1 VTGEEQASREPE
13 ASTSGTSASG
23 ILEFNEFVWELLQE
37 KRAVDPVWLD
47 VREVTDLADDF
58 MIATFTNPRQGA
70 AIVEACEKER
80 KARKLSRV
88 GVEGLN
94 GGTSSWIVLD
104 YGDLVVHLLMPDQ
117 REYYALEHLWADA
130 KRIR

>member
-1 VTGEEQASREPE
+1 MTEQQQESRDN
-13 ASTSGTSASG
+13 AGSTSDTIDFAD
-23 ILEFNEFVWELLQE
+23 FVWELLQE

-70 AIVEACEKER
+70 AIVEDCEKER

>member
-1 VTGEEQASREPE
+1 MTGERQESREQAG
-13 ASTSGTSASG
+13 STSDTIDFA
-23 ILEFNEFVWELLQE
+23 EFVWELLQE

-58 MIATFTNPRQGA
+58 MIATFTNARQGA
-70 AIVEACEKER
+70 AIVEDCEKER
-80 KARKLSRV
+80 KSRDLARI
-88 GVEGLN
+88 GVEGVN
-94 GGTSSWIVLD
+94 GGTSTWIVLD

-130 KRIR
+130 KRLR